1 MCVVSITEPGGFA
14 STRWNDYVGTVAAD
28 DAAVLPGGPSLYELT
43 GLDRSH
49 WIVVGVDLK
58 VRAKV
63 PELVILAAARG
74 PKAANLDDLV
84 DANEQLPVTAFSI
97 TEPDQ
102 VQRFFTEAFGQLSI
116 SLRPRDLGYPVRV
129 VEQGMAHEIS
139 PG

>member
-1 MCVVSITEPGGFA
+1 VCLVTVTEPVGFA

-28 DAAVLPGGPSLYELT
+28 DAAVLPGVPSLYELT

-58 VRAKV
+58 VTAKV

-74 PKAANLDDLV
+74 PEAAKVEDLV
-84 DANEQLPVTAFSI
+84 DASGRLPVTAFSI

-116 SLRPRDLGYPVRV
+116 RLRPRDLGYPVRV
-129 VEQGMAHEIS
+129 VEQGMAHNTS